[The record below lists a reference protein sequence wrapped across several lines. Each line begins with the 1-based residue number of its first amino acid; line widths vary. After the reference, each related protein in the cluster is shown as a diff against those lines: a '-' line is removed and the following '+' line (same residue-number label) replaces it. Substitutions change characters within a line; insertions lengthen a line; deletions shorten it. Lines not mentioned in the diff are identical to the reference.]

1 MEIKHASRCEDTEWQ
16 EIKSQDIGGFRIHTY
31 GNQWI
36 ISQKEENTDKAT
48 QLLIQGVQCRW
59 NKEWRDD

>member
-31 GNQWI
+31 GNQ
-36 ISQKEENTDKAT
+36 
-48 QLLIQGVQCRW
+48 
-59 NKEWRDD
+59 